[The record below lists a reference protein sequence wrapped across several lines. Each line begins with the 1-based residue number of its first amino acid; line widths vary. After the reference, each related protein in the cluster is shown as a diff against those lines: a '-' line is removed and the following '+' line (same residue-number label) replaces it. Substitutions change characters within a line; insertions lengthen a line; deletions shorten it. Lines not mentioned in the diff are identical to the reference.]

1 MLNNDFAKL
10 YQLQDKFL
18 DFWKNLNQNF
28 YLTGG
33 TALGRFYLNHRYS
46 MDLDFFT
53 NADEHFQK
61 NIQLIYSQATKHFNV
76 QSAQSV
82 IYEDFARFYIYNDT
96 LALKIELV
104 NDTAYRTGSPLPVRF
119 GYIDTPINI
128 LSNKLSAL
136 LGRDEPKDV
145 YDIIHLS
152 LHYGFNWKTIFME
165 AKNKLLMNEIDVE
178 QKINTF
184 PVELFDGLQWFI
196 KVPDIALY
204 AQYIKTIANDFII
217 GTDNS
222 LCKTGLDILAARP
235 LLN

>member
-18 DFWKNLNQNF
+18 NFWKNLNQNF

-53 NADEHFQK
+53 NADEHFK
-61 NIQLIYSQATKHFNV
+61 NNTKFIYRQVTKYFNV
-76 QSAQSV
+76 QNAQSV
-82 IYEDFARFYIYNDT
+82 IYDDFARFYIHSNT
-96 LALKIELV
+96 TILKIELV
-104 NDTAYRTGSPLPVRF
+104 NDIAYRTGNPISVKF

-145 YDIIHLS
+145 YDIIHLA
-152 LHYGFNWKTIFME
+152 LHYDFNWKTIFIE
-165 AKNKLLMNEIDVE
+165 AKNKMLMNEIDVE

-184 PVELFDGLQWFI
+184 PVKLFGGLQWFI
-196 KVPDIALY
+196 KIPNIALY
-204 AQYIKTIANDFII
+204 TQYLQIIANDFIT
-217 GTDNS
+217 GADNS
-222 LCKTGLDILAARP
+222 LCQTGVDIKAASPILR
-235 LLN
+235 

>member
-1 MLNNDFAKL
+1 MLNNDFTKL

-18 DFWKNLNQNF
+18 NFWKNLNQNF

-46 MDLDFFT
+46 MDLYFFT
-53 NADEHFQK
+53 NADEHFKK
-61 NIQLIYSQATKHFNV
+61 NTQFIYSQVTKHFNV
-76 QSAQSV
+76 QNAQSV
-82 IYEDFARFYIYNDT
+82 IYDDFARFYIHSDNIN
-96 LALKIELV
+96 LKIELV
-104 NDTAYRTGSPLPVRF
+104 NDVAYRTGNPIPVRF

-145 YDIIHLS
+145 YDIIHFA
-152 LHYGFNWKTIFME
+152 LHYGFNWKTIFIE
-165 AKNKLLMNEIDVE
+165 AKNKMLMNEIDVE

-196 KVPDIALY
+196 KVPNITLY
-204 AQYIKTIANDFII
+204 AQYLKIIANDFIT
-217 GTDNS
+217 GADNS
-222 LCKTGLDILAARP
+222 LCQTGVDILEARP
-235 LLN
+235 ILS